1 MLIALSAAATLAAS
15 QTLRILFI
23 GNSHTEFNDLPAM
36 VASMLQSDGSGR
48 RVETQRFFEGFLND
62 AVSDPAACKAASD
75 PKWDVVVLQGAMASS
90 SHKYKYDNTNCA
102 MIGRMARRVG
112 SRVLYFVE
120 WPRRNW
126 DESEFQMNVYRP
138 IRNAVPGSELVPVC
152 YAWDAILKKSPNLDL
167 WNADGN
173 HASPL
178 GTYLAANVFYYYLA
192 GPSRNPTWKLAGV
205 DARLNESLHAAARAA
220 IARNAGKKT
229 A

>member
-15 QTLRILFI
+15 QSLRILFI
-23 GNSHTEFNDLPAM
+23 GNSHTEVNDLPTM
-36 VASMLQSDGSGR
+36 VASLLQSDGSGR
-48 RVETQRFFEGFLND
+48 RVETQRYFEAFLTD
-62 AVSDPAACKAASD
+62 AVNDPAACTAAAD

-102 MIGRMARRVG
+102 TIGNMARKAG

-120 WPRRNW
+120 WPRRGW

-167 WNADGN
+167 WNVDGN

-192 GPSRNPTWKLAGV
+192 GMSRNPSWSLAGI
-205 DARLNESLHAAARAA
+205 DSRTNTMAHSAARDA
-220 IARNAGKKT
+220 IARNAGKKS